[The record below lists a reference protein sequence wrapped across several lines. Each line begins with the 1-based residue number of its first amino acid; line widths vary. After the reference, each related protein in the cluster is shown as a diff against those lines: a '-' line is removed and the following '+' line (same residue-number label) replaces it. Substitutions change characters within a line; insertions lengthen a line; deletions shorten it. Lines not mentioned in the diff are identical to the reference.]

1 MFAFSEQAPT
11 SVMVVPPRYLL
22 STGNPLSLS
31 CSIMLANPL
40 TSGTSLEVTWIQPDN
55 STILTSSADL
65 VSTPPSNTSFS
76 TTLNITSLT
85 PSHAGLYQCS
95 VRIVSIVPQI
105 SSSQFTPDS
114 NTVSIQREFI
124 YYKILFSFLVKF
136 TLQPCFCIFFW
147 KFLYFL
153 RIFTIVNEHINCFH
167 ITYI

>member
-1 MFAFSEQAPT
+1 
-11 SVMVVPPRYLL
+11 MVVPPRSPL
-22 STGNPLSLS
+22 STGNSLSLS

-76 TTLNITSLT
+76 TTLNIPSLI

-105 SSSQFTPDS
+105 SSSQFTSDS

-124 YYKILFSFLVKF
+124 YYKILFSFWLNLPCSLVLYF
-136 TLQPCFCIFFW
+136 FSFQTL

-153 RIFTIVNEHINCFH
+153 RIIFTIVNEHINCFH
-167 ITYI
+167 ITCI